1 MGIGLCILID
11 LGLEEYVEILLNKDI
26 LFIIVKEL
34 NGNKYFSFEDNNGYI
49 FLIYLNENNYGVGL
63 GMFFFES
70 VVNLLY

>member
-1 MGIGLCILID
+1 M
-11 LGLEEYVEILLNKDI
+11 EILLSKEI
-26 LFIIVKEL
+26 LFIIIKEL